1 MRAGLFGHVS
11 RECPNG
17 LCFNC
22 SAAGHQSRDCPEPRG
37 AGAAR
42 ARCLRCG
49 SRSHVAPACE
59 REYDDEDLA
68 AVTCYVCG
76 AAGHLCCAP
85 PPEAVPEPS
94 CYRCGGG
101 GHFGYECNARFAPP
115 TGGPGGGGL
124 AECFRCG
131 GRGHFARECPAAL
144 SRAGLPTAGMGFGGG
159 GGGAGGGGGGGREV
173 SWQPYALPQ
182 SAGPGDGKRGR
193 SSWQEEEEEEA
204 RRKQKQ
210 ARHSAGAPT
219 YRRFEAEDI

>member
-1 MRAGLFGHVS
+1 MS
-11 RECPNG
+11 RDCPNG

-22 SAAGHQSRDCPEPRG
+22 SAPGHQSRECPEPRG
-37 AGAAR
+37 AGAAK

-59 REYDDEDLA
+59 RDYDSEDLA

-76 AAGHLCCAP
+76 VAGHLCCAP
-85 PPEAVPEPS
+85 PPEHVPEPS

-101 GHFGYECNARFAPP
+101 GHFGYECNARFAAPQQ
-115 TGGPGGGGL
+115 GQGGGL

-144 SRAGLPTAGMGFGGG
+144 SRAGLPTAGMGFGGMG
-159 GGGAGGGGGGGREV
+159 GGMGGGGGGQGGREV
-173 SWQPYALPQ
+173 SWQPNAPR
-182 SAGPGDGKRGR
+182 SAGPGDAKRSR
-193 SSWQEEEEEEA
+193 QNWEDEEEEA
-204 RRKQKQ
+204 RRRKQQ
-210 ARHSAGAPT
+210 RHSAGAAT